1 MRKIFLYNHGGSE
14 NHGCEALVRTVCE
27 LFKEEDIILYSEMP
41 QQDLHY
47 GIQQFAD
54 VKSAK
59 NAYSKLSPS
68 FIKAY
73 YSLKKK
79 NDYFSID
86 ILPYRKTIKEFRTG
100 DIEISVGGDIYCYD
114 DYPKYIQLHQMI
126 CQRGC
131 KTILLGC
138 SLNEKLFNDPKFV
151 EDMKSYDY
159 ISARESLTYELLKK
173 AGIKSIGLS
182 PDSAFTLP
190 KEEVQLPSNFIENN
204 TVGINVS
211 PLVMER
217 EQEDNVLLDNYR
229 NLIAYILNK
238 TDYAVALIP
247 HVIWEGNDDRSILNK
262 LYDEFK
268 KSERIAVIQDCNC
281 MQLKGY
287 IAKCRF
293 FVGARTHATIAAY
306 STEVPTLVVGYSI
319 KSRGIAKD
327 IFGREEN
334 YVIPIEQIKEE
345 NKLTQAFIW
354 LQENENHINHVWIG
368 TNVLIK
374 KGTQIGNNCII
385 GAGAIVSEKIE
396 EDSICKVKYILQN
409 KKLNGTW
416 DRKSPQIRK

>member
-1 MRKIFLYNHGGSE
+1 MRKIFLYNHGSSE

-173 AGIKSIGLS
+173 AGLKSIGLS

-247 HVIWEGNDDRSILNK
+247 HVIWSGNDDRSILNK

-268 KSERIAVIQDCNC
+268 KSERIVVIQDCNC

-354 LQENENHINHVWIG
+354 LQENENHIKEHLKKRMPQYIKDAE
-368 TNVLIK
+368 NVK
-374 KGTQIGNNCII
+374 
-385 GAGAIVSEKIE
+385 EKIKE
-396 EDSICKVKYILQN
+396 FF
-409 KKLNGTW
+409 
-416 DRKSPQIRK
+416 

>member
-1 MRKIFLYNHGGSE
+1 MRKVFLYNHGGSE

-27 LFKEEDIILYSEMP
+27 LFKEEDLILYSEMP

-47 GIQQFAD
+47 GIQQFAN

-79 NDYFSID
+79 NDYFPID

-173 AGIKSIGLS
+173 AGLKSIGLS

-190 KEEVQLPSNFIENN
+190 KEEVQLPSNFVENN

-238 TDYAVALIP
+238 TDYEVALIP

-268 KSERIAVIQDCNC
+268 KSEKIEVIQDCNC

-327 IFGREEN
+327 IFGSEEN
-334 YVIPIEQIKEE
+334 YVIPIEQINEE

-354 LQENENHINHVWIG
+354 LQENENHIKEHLKKRMPQYIKDAE
-368 TNVLIK
+368 NVKKKIK
-374 KGTQIGNNCII
+374 
-385 GAGAIVSEKIE
+385 EFF
-396 EDSICKVKYILQN
+396 
-409 KKLNGTW
+409 
-416 DRKSPQIRK
+416 

>member
-73 YSLKKK
+73 CSLKKK

-173 AGIKSIGLS
+173 AGLKSIGLS

-247 HVIWEGNDDRSILNK
+247 HVIWSGNDDRSILNK

-268 KSERIAVIQDCNC
+268 KSERIVVIQDCNC

-354 LQENENHINHVWIG
+354 LQENENHIKEHLKKRMPQYIKDAE
-368 TNVLIK
+368 NVK
-374 KGTQIGNNCII
+374 
-385 GAGAIVSEKIE
+385 EKIKE
-396 EDSICKVKYILQN
+396 FF
-409 KKLNGTW
+409 
-416 DRKSPQIRK
+416 

>member
-27 LFKEEDIILYSEMP
+27 LFKEEDLILYSEMP

-173 AGIKSIGLS
+173 AGLKSIGLS

-247 HVIWEGNDDRSILNK
+247 HVIWSGNDDRSILNK

-327 IFGREEN
+327 IFGSEEN

-354 LQENENHINHVWIG
+354 LQGNENHIKEHLKKRMPQYIKDAE
-368 TNVLIK
+368 NVK
-374 KGTQIGNNCII
+374 
-385 GAGAIVSEKIE
+385 EKIKE
-396 EDSICKVKYILQN
+396 FF
-409 KKLNGTW
+409 
-416 DRKSPQIRK
+416 

>member
-59 NAYSKLSPS
+59 KAYSKLSPS

-173 AGIKSIGLS
+173 AGLKSIGLS

-247 HVIWEGNDDRSILNK
+247 HVIWSGNDDRSILNK

-268 KSERIAVIQDCNC
+268 KSERIVVIQDCNC

-354 LQENENHINHVWIG
+354 LQENENHIKEHLKKRMPQYIKDAE
-368 TNVLIK
+368 NVK
-374 KGTQIGNNCII
+374 
-385 GAGAIVSEKIE
+385 EKIKE
-396 EDSICKVKYILQN
+396 FF
-409 KKLNGTW
+409 
-416 DRKSPQIRK
+416 

>member
-79 NDYFSID
+79 NDYFPID

-126 CQRGC
+126 YQRGC

-151 EDMKSYDY
+151 EDMKS
-159 ISARESLTYELLKK
+159 
-173 AGIKSIGLS
+173 
-182 PDSAFTLP
+182 
-190 KEEVQLPSNFIENN
+190 
-204 TVGINVS
+204 
-211 PLVMER
+211 
-217 EQEDNVLLDNYR
+217 
-229 NLIAYILNK
+229 
-238 TDYAVALIP
+238 
-247 HVIWEGNDDRSILNK
+247 
-262 LYDEFK
+262 
-268 KSERIAVIQDCNC
+268 
-281 MQLKGY
+281 
-287 IAKCRF
+287 
-293 FVGARTHATIAAY
+293 
-306 STEVPTLVVGYSI
+306 
-319 KSRGIAKD
+319 
-327 IFGREEN
+327 
-334 YVIPIEQIKEE
+334 
-345 NKLTQAFIW
+345 
-354 LQENENHINHVWIG
+354 
-368 TNVLIK
+368 
-374 KGTQIGNNCII
+374 
-385 GAGAIVSEKIE
+385 
-396 EDSICKVKYILQN
+396 
-409 KKLNGTW
+409 
-416 DRKSPQIRK
+416 

>member
-138 SLNEKLFNDPKFV
+138 SMNEKLFNDPKFV

-173 AGIKSIGLS
+173 AGLKSIGLS

-190 KEEVQLPSNFIENN
+190 KEEVQLPSNFVENN

-327 IFGREEN
+327 IFGSEEN
-334 YVIPIEQIKEE
+334 YVIPIEQINEE

-354 LQENENHINHVWIG
+354 LQENENHIKEHLKKRMPQYIKDAE
-368 TNVLIK
+368 NVKKKIK
-374 KGTQIGNNCII
+374 
-385 GAGAIVSEKIE
+385 EFF
-396 EDSICKVKYILQN
+396 
-409 KKLNGTW
+409 
-416 DRKSPQIRK
+416 

>member
-151 EDMKSYDY
+151 EDMKLYDY

-173 AGIKSIGLS
+173 AGLKSIGLS

-247 HVIWEGNDDRSILNK
+247 HVIWSGNDDRSILNK

-268 KSERIAVIQDCNC
+268 KSERIVVIQDCNC

-319 KSRGIAKD
+319 KSRGMAKD

-354 LQENENHINHVWIG
+354 LQENENHIKEHLKKRMPQYIKDAE
-368 TNVLIK
+368 NVK
-374 KGTQIGNNCII
+374 
-385 GAGAIVSEKIE
+385 EKIKE
-396 EDSICKVKYILQN
+396 FF
-409 KKLNGTW
+409 
-416 DRKSPQIRK
+416 

>member
-1 MRKIFLYNHGGSE
+1 MRKVFLYNHGGSE

-27 LFKEEDIILYSEMP
+27 LFKEENLILYSEMP

-47 GIQQFAD
+47 GIQQFAN

-79 NDYFSID
+79 NDYFPLD

-173 AGIKSIGLS
+173 AGFKSIGLS

-190 KEEVQLPSNFIENN
+190 KEEVQLPSSFVENN

-247 HVIWEGNDDRSILNK
+247 YVIWEGNDDRSILNK

-327 IFGREEN
+327 IFGSEEN

-354 LQENENHINHVWIG
+354 LQENENHIKEHLKKRMPQYIKDAE
-368 TNVLIK
+368 NVKKKIK
-374 KGTQIGNNCII
+374 KFF
-385 GAGAIVSEKIE
+385 
-396 EDSICKVKYILQN
+396 
-409 KKLNGTW
+409 
-416 DRKSPQIRK
+416 

>member
-114 DYPKYIQLHQMI
+114 DYPKYIQLHQII

-173 AGIKSIGLS
+173 AGLKSIGLS

-247 HVIWEGNDDRSILNK
+247 HVIWSGNDDRSILNK
-262 LYDEFK
+262 LYDELK
-268 KSERIAVIQDCNC
+268 KSERIVVIQDCNC

-354 LQENENHINHVWIG
+354 LQENENYIKEHLKKRMPQYIKDAE
-368 TNVLIK
+368 NVK
-374 KGTQIGNNCII
+374 
-385 GAGAIVSEKIE
+385 EKIKE
-396 EDSICKVKYILQN
+396 FF
-409 KKLNGTW
+409 
-416 DRKSPQIRK
+416 

>member
-27 LFKEEDIILYSEMP
+27 LFKEEDLILYSEMP

-247 HVIWEGNDDRSILNK
+247 HVIWSGNDDRSILNK

-268 KSERIAVIQDCNC
+268 KSKRIVVIQDCNC

-327 IFGREEN
+327 IFGSEEN
-334 YVIPIEQIKEE
+334 YVIPVEQIKEE
-345 NKLTQAFIW
+345 NKLTQTFIW
-354 LQENENHINHVWIG
+354 LQGNENHIKEH
-368 TNVLIK
+368 LKKRMPQYIK
-374 KGTQIGNNCII
+374 DAEK
-385 GAGAIVSEKIE
+385 VKEKIKE
-396 EDSICKVKYILQN
+396 FF
-409 KKLNGTW
+409 
-416 DRKSPQIRK
+416 

>member
-1 MRKIFLYNHGGSE
+1 MRKVFLYNHGGSE

-27 LFKEEDIILYSEMP
+27 LFKEENIILYSEMP

-47 GIQQFAD
+47 GIQQFTN

-73 YSLKKK
+73 YRLKKK
-79 NDYFSID
+79 NDYFPID

-173 AGIKSIGLS
+173 AGLKSIGLS

-190 KEEVQLPSNFIENN
+190 KEEVQLPSNFVENN

-327 IFGREEN
+327 IFGNEEN

-354 LQENENHINHVWIG
+354 LQENENHIKEHLKKRMPQYIKDAE
-368 TNVLIK
+368 NVKKKIK
-374 KGTQIGNNCII
+374 
-385 GAGAIVSEKIE
+385 EFF
-396 EDSICKVKYILQN
+396 
-409 KKLNGTW
+409 
-416 DRKSPQIRK
+416 

>member
-114 DYPKYIQLHQMI
+114 DYPKYIQLHQII

-173 AGIKSIGLS
+173 AGLKSIGLS

-247 HVIWEGNDDRSILNK
+247 HVIWSGNDDRSILNK

-354 LQENENHINHVWIG
+354 LQENENYIKEHLKKRMPQYIKDAE
-368 TNVLIK
+368 NVKDKIK
-374 KGTQIGNNCII
+374 
-385 GAGAIVSEKIE
+385 EFF
-396 EDSICKVKYILQN
+396 
-409 KKLNGTW
+409 
-416 DRKSPQIRK
+416 

>member
-1 MRKIFLYNHGGSE
+1 MRKVFLYNHGGSE

-59 NAYSKLSPS
+59 NVYSKLSPS

-173 AGIKSIGLS
+173 AGLKSIGLS

-247 HVIWEGNDDRSILNK
+247 HVIWSGNDDRSILNK

-268 KSERIAVIQDCNC
+268 KSERIVVIQDCNC

-354 LQENENHINHVWIG
+354 LQENENHIREHLKKRMPQYIKDAE
-368 TNVLIK
+368 NVK
-374 KGTQIGNNCII
+374 
-385 GAGAIVSEKIE
+385 EKIKE
-396 EDSICKVKYILQN
+396 FF
-409 KKLNGTW
+409 
-416 DRKSPQIRK
+416 

>member
-173 AGIKSIGLS
+173 AGLKSIGLS

-247 HVIWEGNDDRSILNK
+247 HVIWSGNDDRSILNK

-268 KSERIAVIQDCNC
+268 KSERIVVIQDCNC

-293 FVGARTHATIAAY
+293 FVGARTIAAY

-354 LQENENHINHVWIG
+354 LQENENHIKEHLKKRMPQYIKDAE
-368 TNVLIK
+368 NVK
-374 KGTQIGNNCII
+374 
-385 GAGAIVSEKIE
+385 EKIKE
-396 EDSICKVKYILQN
+396 FF
-409 KKLNGTW
+409 
-416 DRKSPQIRK
+416 

>member
-59 NAYSKLSPS
+59 NVYSKLSPS

-173 AGIKSIGLS
+173 AGLKSIGLS

-247 HVIWEGNDDRSILNK
+247 HVIWSGNDDRSILNK

-268 KSERIAVIQDCNC
+268 KSERIVVIQDCNC

-354 LQENENHINHVWIG
+354 LQENENHIREHLKKRMPQYIKDVE
-368 TNVLIK
+368 NVK
-374 KGTQIGNNCII
+374 
-385 GAGAIVSEKIE
+385 EKIKE
-396 EDSICKVKYILQN
+396 FF
-409 KKLNGTW
+409 
-416 DRKSPQIRK
+416 

>member
-1 MRKIFLYNHGGSE
+1 MRKVFLYNHGGSE

-27 LFKEEDIILYSEMP
+27 LFKEENLILYSEMP

-47 GIQQFAD
+47 GIQQLVN

-79 NDYFSID
+79 NDYFPID

-126 CQRGC
+126 CRRGC

-159 ISARESLTYELLKK
+159 ILARESLTYELLKK
-173 AGIKSIGLS
+173 AGLKSIGLS

-190 KEEVQLPSNFIENN
+190 KEEVQLPSNFVENN

-262 LYDEFK
+262 LHDEFK

-327 IFGREEN
+327 IFGSEEN

-354 LQENENHINHVWIG
+354 LQENENHIKEHLKKRMPQYIKDAE
-368 TNVLIK
+368 NVKKKIK
-374 KGTQIGNNCII
+374 
-385 GAGAIVSEKIE
+385 EFF
-396 EDSICKVKYILQN
+396 
-409 KKLNGTW
+409 
-416 DRKSPQIRK
+416 

>member
-114 DYPKYIQLHQMI
+114 DYPKYIQLHQII

-173 AGIKSIGLS
+173 AGLKSIGLS

-190 KEEVQLPSNFIENN
+190 KEEVQLSSNFIENN

-247 HVIWEGNDDRSILNK
+247 HVIWSGNDDRSILNK
-262 LYDEFK
+262 LYDELK
-268 KSERIAVIQDCNC
+268 KSERIVVIQDCNC

-354 LQENENHINHVWIG
+354 LQENENYIKEHLKKRMPQYIKDAE
-368 TNVLIK
+368 NVK
-374 KGTQIGNNCII
+374 
-385 GAGAIVSEKIE
+385 EKIKE
-396 EDSICKVKYILQN
+396 FF
-409 KKLNGTW
+409 
-416 DRKSPQIRK
+416 

>member
-59 NAYSKLSPS
+59 NVYSKLSPS

-151 EDMKSYDY
+151 EDMKLYDY

-173 AGIKSIGLS
+173 AGLKSIGLS

-247 HVIWEGNDDRSILNK
+247 HVIWSGNDDRSILNK

-268 KSERIAVIQDCNC
+268 KSERIVVIQDCNC

-354 LQENENHINHVWIG
+354 LQENENHIKEHLKKRMPQYIKDAE
-368 TNVLIK
+368 NVK
-374 KGTQIGNNCII
+374 
-385 GAGAIVSEKIE
+385 EKIKE
-396 EDSICKVKYILQN
+396 FF
-409 KKLNGTW
+409 
-416 DRKSPQIRK
+416 

>member
-1 MRKIFLYNHGGSE
+1 MRKVFLYNHGGSE

-27 LFKEEDIILYSEMP
+27 LFKEENLILYSEMP

-47 GIQQFAD
+47 GIQQFAN

-79 NDYFSID
+79 NDYFPLD

-151 EDMKSYDY
+151 EDMKLYDY

-173 AGIKSIGLS
+173 AGLKSIGLS

-247 HVIWEGNDDRSILNK
+247 HVIWSGNDDRSILNK

-268 KSERIAVIQDCNC
+268 KSERIVVIQDCNC

-354 LQENENHINHVWIG
+354 LQENENHIKEHLKKRMPQYIKDAE
-368 TNVLIK
+368 NVK
-374 KGTQIGNNCII
+374 
-385 GAGAIVSEKIE
+385 EKIKE
-396 EDSICKVKYILQN
+396 FF
-409 KKLNGTW
+409 
-416 DRKSPQIRK
+416 

>member
-79 NDYFSID
+79 NDYFPLD

-173 AGIKSIGLS
+173 AGFKSIGLS

-190 KEEVQLPSNFIENN
+190 KEEVQLPSSFVENN

-327 IFGREEN
+327 IFGSEEN

-354 LQENENHINHVWIG
+354 LQENENHIKEHLKKRMPQYIKDAE
-368 TNVLIK
+368 NVKKKIK
-374 KGTQIGNNCII
+374 KFF
-385 GAGAIVSEKIE
+385 
-396 EDSICKVKYILQN
+396 
-409 KKLNGTW
+409 
-416 DRKSPQIRK
+416 

>member
-1 MRKIFLYNHGGSE
+1 MRKVFLYNHGGSE

-27 LFKEEDIILYSEMP
+27 LFKEENIILYSEMP

-47 GIQQFAD
+47 GIQQFTN

-79 NDYFSID
+79 NNYFPID

-173 AGIKSIGLS
+173 AGLKSIGLS

-190 KEEVQLPSNFIENN
+190 KEEVQLPSNFVENN

-327 IFGREEN
+327 IFGSEEN

-354 LQENENHINHVWIG
+354 LQENENHIKEHLKKRMPQYIKDAE
-368 TNVLIK
+368 NVKKKIK
-374 KGTQIGNNCII
+374 
-385 GAGAIVSEKIE
+385 EFF
-396 EDSICKVKYILQN
+396 
-409 KKLNGTW
+409 
-416 DRKSPQIRK
+416 

>member
-1 MRKIFLYNHGGSE
+1 MRKVFLYNHGGSE

-27 LFKEEDIILYSEMP
+27 LFKEENLILYSEMP

-47 GIQQFAD
+47 GIQQFAN

-79 NDYFSID
+79 NDYFPLD

-151 EDMKSYDY
+151 EDMKSYDC
-159 ISARESLTYELLKK
+159 ILARESLTYELLKK
-173 AGIKSIGLS
+173 AGFKSIGLS

-190 KEEVQLPSNFIENN
+190 KEEVQLPSSFVENN

-327 IFGREEN
+327 IFGSEEN

-354 LQENENHINHVWIG
+354 LQENENHIKEHLKKRMPQYIKDAE
-368 TNVLIK
+368 NVKKKIK
-374 KGTQIGNNCII
+374 
-385 GAGAIVSEKIE
+385 EFF
-396 EDSICKVKYILQN
+396 
-409 KKLNGTW
+409 
-416 DRKSPQIRK
+416 

>member
-151 EDMKSYDY
+151 EDMKLYDY

-173 AGIKSIGLS
+173 AGLKSIGLS

-247 HVIWEGNDDRSILNK
+247 HVIWSGNDDRSILNK

-268 KSERIAVIQDCNC
+268 KSERIVVIQDCNC

-354 LQENENHINHVWIG
+354 LQENENHIKEH
-368 TNVLIK
+368 LKKRMPQYIK
-374 KGTQIGNNCII
+374 DAEK
-385 GAGAIVSEKIE
+385 VKEKIKE
-396 EDSICKVKYILQN
+396 FF
-409 KKLNGTW
+409 
-416 DRKSPQIRK
+416 

>member
-151 EDMKSYDY
+151 EDMKLYDY

-173 AGIKSIGLS
+173 AGLKSIGLS

-204 TVGINVS
+204 TVGISVS

-247 HVIWEGNDDRSILNK
+247 HVIWSGNDDRSILNK

-268 KSERIAVIQDCNC
+268 KSERIVVIQDCNC

-354 LQENENHINHVWIG
+354 LQENENHIKEHLKKRMPQYIKDAE
-368 TNVLIK
+368 NVK
-374 KGTQIGNNCII
+374 
-385 GAGAIVSEKIE
+385 EKIKE
-396 EDSICKVKYILQN
+396 FF
-409 KKLNGTW
+409 
-416 DRKSPQIRK
+416 

>member
-1 MRKIFLYNHGGSE
+1 M
-14 NHGCEALVRTVCE
+14 
-27 LFKEEDIILYSEMP
+27 
-41 QQDLHY
+41 
-47 GIQQFAD
+47 
-54 VKSAK
+54 
-59 NAYSKLSPS
+59 
-68 FIKAY
+68 
-73 YSLKKK
+73 
-79 NDYFSID
+79 
-86 ILPYRKTIKEFRTG
+86 
-100 DIEISVGGDIYCYD
+100 
-114 DYPKYIQLHQMI
+114 
-126 CQRGC
+126 
-131 KTILLGC
+131 
-138 SLNEKLFNDPKFV
+138 
-151 EDMKSYDY
+151 
-159 ISARESLTYELLKK
+159 
-173 AGIKSIGLS
+173 
-182 PDSAFTLP
+182 
-190 KEEVQLPSNFIENN
+190 QLPSNFIENN

-247 HVIWEGNDDRSILNK
+247 HVIWSGNDDRSILNK

-268 KSERIAVIQDCNC
+268 KSERIVVIQDCNC

-354 LQENENHINHVWIG
+354 LQENENHIKEHLKKRMPQYIKDAE
-368 TNVLIK
+368 NVK
-374 KGTQIGNNCII
+374 
-385 GAGAIVSEKIE
+385 EKIKE
-396 EDSICKVKYILQN
+396 FF
-409 KKLNGTW
+409 
-416 DRKSPQIRK
+416 

>member
-27 LFKEEDIILYSEMP
+27 LFKEEDLILYSEMP

-247 HVIWEGNDDRSILNK
+247 HVIWSGNDDRSILNK

-268 KSERIAVIQDCNC
+268 KSKRIVVIQDCNC

-327 IFGREEN
+327 IFGSEEN
-334 YVIPIEQIKEE
+334 YVIPVEQIKEE
-345 NKLTQAFIW
+345 NKLTQTFIW
-354 LQENENHINHVWIG
+354 LQGNENHIKEH
-368 TNVLIK
+368 LK
-374 KGTQIGNNCII
+374 KRMPQYIND
-385 GAGAIVSEKIE
+385 AEKVKEKIKE
-396 EDSICKVKYILQN
+396 FF
-409 KKLNGTW
+409 
-416 DRKSPQIRK
+416 

>member
-59 NAYSKLSPS
+59 NVYSKLSPS

-173 AGIKSIGLS
+173 AGLKSIGLS

-247 HVIWEGNDDRSILNK
+247 HVIWSGNDDRSILNK

-354 LQENENHINHVWIG
+354 LQENENHIREHLKKRMPQYIKDAE
-368 TNVLIK
+368 NVK
-374 KGTQIGNNCII
+374 
-385 GAGAIVSEKIE
+385 EKIKE
-396 EDSICKVKYILQN
+396 FF
-409 KKLNGTW
+409 
-416 DRKSPQIRK
+416 

>member
-59 NAYSKLSPS
+59 NVYSKLSPS

-173 AGIKSIGLS
+173 AGIESIGLS

-247 HVIWEGNDDRSILNK
+247 HVIWSGNDDRSILNK

-268 KSERIAVIQDCNC
+268 KSERIVVIQDCNC

-327 IFGREEN
+327 IFGSEEN

-354 LQENENHINHVWIG
+354 LQENENHIREHLKKRMPQYIKDAE
-368 TNVLIK
+368 NVK
-374 KGTQIGNNCII
+374 
-385 GAGAIVSEKIE
+385 EKIKE
-396 EDSICKVKYILQN
+396 FF
-409 KKLNGTW
+409 
-416 DRKSPQIRK
+416 

>member
-59 NAYSKLSPS
+59 NVYSKLSPS

-173 AGIKSIGLS
+173 AGLKSIGLS

-211 PLVMER
+211 PLGMER

-247 HVIWEGNDDRSILNK
+247 HVIWSGNDDRSILNK

-268 KSERIAVIQDCNC
+268 KSERIVVIQDCNC

-354 LQENENHINHVWIG
+354 LQENENHIREHLKKRMPQYIKDAE
-368 TNVLIK
+368 NVK
-374 KGTQIGNNCII
+374 
-385 GAGAIVSEKIE
+385 EKIKE
-396 EDSICKVKYILQN
+396 FF
-409 KKLNGTW
+409 
-416 DRKSPQIRK
+416 

>member
-173 AGIKSIGLS
+173 AGLKSIGLS

-247 HVIWEGNDDRSILNK
+247 HVIWSGNDDRSILNK

-268 KSERIAVIQDCNC
+268 KSERIVVIQDCNC

-327 IFGREEN
+327 IFGSEEN

-354 LQENENHINHVWIG
+354 LQENENHIKDHLKKRMPQYIKDAE
-368 TNVLIK
+368 NVK
-374 KGTQIGNNCII
+374 
-385 GAGAIVSEKIE
+385 EKIKE
-396 EDSICKVKYILQN
+396 FF
-409 KKLNGTW
+409 
-416 DRKSPQIRK
+416 

>member
-1 MRKIFLYNHGGSE
+1 MRKVFLYNHGGSE

-79 NDYFSID
+79 NDYFPLD

-173 AGIKSIGLS
+173 AGLKSIGLS

-247 HVIWEGNDDRSILNK
+247 HVIWSGNDDRSILNK

-268 KSERIAVIQDCNC
+268 KSERIVVIQDCNC

-354 LQENENHINHVWIG
+354 LQENENHIKEHLKKRMPQYIKDAE
-368 TNVLIK
+368 NVK
-374 KGTQIGNNCII
+374 
-385 GAGAIVSEKIE
+385 EKIKE
-396 EDSICKVKYILQN
+396 FF
-409 KKLNGTW
+409 
-416 DRKSPQIRK
+416 

>member
-1 MRKIFLYNHGGSE
+1 MRKVFLYNHGGSE

-27 LFKEEDIILYSEMP
+27 LFKEENLILYSEMP

-47 GIQQFAD
+47 GIQQFAN

-79 NDYFSID
+79 NDYFPLD
-86 ILPYRKTIKEFRTG
+86 ILAYRKTIKEFRTG

-173 AGIKSIGLS
+173 AGFKSIGLS

-190 KEEVQLPSNFIENN
+190 KEEVQLPSSFVENN

-327 IFGREEN
+327 IFGSEEN

-354 LQENENHINHVWIG
+354 LQENENHIKEHLKKRMPQYIKDAE
-368 TNVLIK
+368 NVKKKIK
-374 KGTQIGNNCII
+374 KFF
-385 GAGAIVSEKIE
+385 
-396 EDSICKVKYILQN
+396 
-409 KKLNGTW
+409 
-416 DRKSPQIRK
+416 

>member
-1 MRKIFLYNHGGSE
+1 MRKVFLYNHGGSE

-27 LFKEEDIILYSEMP
+27 LFKEENLILYSEMP

-47 GIQQFAD
+47 GIQQLVN

-79 NDYFSID
+79 NDYFPID

-126 CQRGC
+126 CRRGC

-173 AGIKSIGLS
+173 AGLKSIGLS

-190 KEEVQLPSNFIENN
+190 KEEVQLPSNFVENN

-262 LYDEFK
+262 LHDEFK

-327 IFGREEN
+327 IFGSEEN

-354 LQENENHINHVWIG
+354 LQENENHIKEHLKKRMPQYIKDAE
-368 TNVLIK
+368 NVKKKIK
-374 KGTQIGNNCII
+374 
-385 GAGAIVSEKIE
+385 EFF
-396 EDSICKVKYILQN
+396 
-409 KKLNGTW
+409 
-416 DRKSPQIRK
+416 

>member
-1 MRKIFLYNHGGSE
+1 MRKVFLYNHGGSE

-27 LFKEEDIILYSEMP
+27 LFKEENLILYSEMP

-47 GIQQFAD
+47 GIQQFAN

-79 NDYFSID
+79 NDYFPLD
-86 ILPYRKTIKEFRTG
+86 ILPYRKTIKEFKTG

-173 AGIKSIGLS
+173 AGFKSIGLS

-190 KEEVQLPSNFIENN
+190 KEEVQLPSSFVENN

-327 IFGREEN
+327 IFGSEEN

-354 LQENENHINHVWIG
+354 LQENENHIKEHLKKRMPQYIKDAE
-368 TNVLIK
+368 NVKKKIK
-374 KGTQIGNNCII
+374 KFF
-385 GAGAIVSEKIE
+385 
-396 EDSICKVKYILQN
+396 
-409 KKLNGTW
+409 
-416 DRKSPQIRK
+416 

>member
-59 NAYSKLSPS
+59 NVYSKLSPS

-173 AGIKSIGLS
+173 AGLKSIGLS

-229 NLIAYILNK
+229 NLIDYILNK

-247 HVIWEGNDDRSILNK
+247 HVIWSGNDDRSILNK

-268 KSERIAVIQDCNC
+268 KSERIVVIQDCNC

-354 LQENENHINHVWIG
+354 LQENENHIREHLKKRMPQYIKDAE
-368 TNVLIK
+368 NVK
-374 KGTQIGNNCII
+374 
-385 GAGAIVSEKIE
+385 EKIKE
-396 EDSICKVKYILQN
+396 FF
-409 KKLNGTW
+409 
-416 DRKSPQIRK
+416 